1 MKLYFISLCFAFVA
15 CITAKAQSK
24 LIFKDKFMYAD
35 AQVFNESKKHSIPS
49 MIDTGCSLCIID
61 STFAVDSCEIKIDKL
76 QTISVNQTKDKIS
89 STFIDS
95 IFFCGKH
102 ITRCIALSQTLQGF
116 IKNMRPNSSS
126 GLISLNQAL
135 GDLIWKEILS
145 NHMIPTIKQ
154 KGLFIN
160 GKSFRLSGRGNRLY
174 HFR

>member
-95 IFFCGKH
+95 IFFCGK
-102 ITRCIALSQTLQGF
+102 TCI
-116 IKNMRPNSSS
+116 
-126 GLISLNQAL
+126 
-135 GDLIWKEILS
+135 
-145 NHMIPTIKQ
+145 
-154 KGLFIN
+154 
-160 GKSFRLSGRGNRLY
+160 FR
-174 HFR
+174 

>member
-95 IFFCGKH
+95 ILLIHATLPFFVLLWKNISQGVL
-102 ITRCIALSQTLQGF
+102 LSR
-116 IKNMRPNSSS
+116 KPYR
-126 GLISLNQAL
+126 
-135 GDLIWKEILS
+135 DLSKICAQI
-145 NHMIPTIKQ
+145 HH
-154 KGLFIN
+154 
-160 GKSFRLSGRGNRLY
+160 RGCY
-174 HFR
+174 P